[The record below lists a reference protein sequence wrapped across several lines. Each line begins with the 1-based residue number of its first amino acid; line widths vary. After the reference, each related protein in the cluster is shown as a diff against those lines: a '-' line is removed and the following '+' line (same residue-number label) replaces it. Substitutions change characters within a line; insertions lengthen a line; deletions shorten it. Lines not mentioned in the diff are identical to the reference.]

1 MHWRSSP
8 SACSPAR
15 PSSCTRWCEE
25 VTFKAV
31 KTLALVTTTML
42 LINAT
47 AVWLVLAVEGL
58 PQILAV
64 FHGILAVI
72 MLMRIGMITK
82 GGVTKT

>member
-1 MHWRSSP
+1 MGRTNISD
-8 SACSPAR
+8 AALEAIAPALEAIA
-15 PSSCTRWCEE
+15 PHLT
-25 VTFKAV
+25 V
-31 KTLALVTTTML
+31 L